1 MFLKSLALILSLT
14 LTATLSTLAAEV
26 SRAPAPD
33 AARAVTPTEPL
44 VELEPISVFSKR
56 VALQEPTGTYATPV
70 SALLYDPQVDVQA
83 RNFAEGQ
90 ADVSIRGGTFENTGF
105 SLGALPIYDPQTG
118 HYSAELP
125 ASSYMLDAPDVRTG
139 LAQAANG
146 FGATAGSVTY
156 GWRPIRTGG
165 AVSVGTGNND
175 MARGEL
181 YFGYAT
187 DKKLGGFTLAADASI
202 ASAQGEGTREWRDTN
217 AVPRNSSFDFNRVS
231 GRVQLSNTVSQTDF
245 FVGYQDKD
253 FGWPNLYAARP
264 TTALRYEREQLQ
276 TKLLLINNR
285 TELGADGDFVQGGAY
300 YRNHR
305 DHYSIPL
312 LGANSRHET
321 SVHGGAFDGR
331 QTLVEST
338 AVRYAAGIIND
349 DLVSNNL
356 TFGRF
361 MSRTQVYGTLAAEQT
376 VALEK
381 NRDLVLSAGARYDN
395 SNRDG
400 SQTSPLASIEL
411 RQSQSALTRL
421 YLSYDES
428 TQLPTYTALNNNPA
442 PASLFG
448 GDSDLPRASAANLEL
463 GADVS
468 LAGWKTHT
476 AVFHRQDENLLDY
489 IFDPTAVGVPGT
501 SRRAAAVN
509 LDTYGVEFFVQ
520 RSWGRFDLVA
530 GYTYLRKDDNYTAP
544 LNGSFYALNYAEHR
558 LTVGG
563 LARLGAGFE
572 LRMDNELR
580 RQADNPLRREG
591 HDNINSA
598 LGLFYSVSRLKGLT
612 LNAQVANLWDT
623 AFQDVPLVP
632 ASRREWSVG
641 ATYVW

>member
-1 MFLKSLALILSLT
+1 MFTTTRTLVLPLA
-14 LTATLSTLAAEV
+14 LTATVFTAFAAGV
-26 SRAPAPD
+26 PPALAPA
-33 AARAVTPTEPL
+33 EPP
-44 VELEPISVFSKR
+44 VELEPITVFSKR
-56 VALQEPTGTYATPV
+56 VALQEPTGTFATPV
-70 SALLYDPQVDVQA
+70 SALLYEPQVDVQA

-90 ADVSIRGGTFENTGF
+90 ADVAIRGGTFENTGF

-125 ASSYMLDAPDVRTG
+125 ASAYMLAAPGVRTG
-139 LAQAANG
+139 LAQAATG
-146 FGATAGSVTY
+146 FSATAGSVTY

-165 AVSVGTGNND
+165 AASVGTGNND

-181 YFGYAT
+181 YSGFAT
-187 DKKLGGFTLAADASI
+187 DKKLGGFTLAADASV
-202 ASAQGEGTREWRDTN
+202 ATAQGEGTREWRDTN

-231 GRVQLSNTVSQTDF
+231 GRVQLATKVSQTDLF
-245 FVGYQDKD
+245 AGYQDKD

-264 TTALRYEREQLQ
+264 ATALRYEREQLQ
-276 TKLLLINNR
+276 TKLYLLNHR

-305 DHYSIPL
+305 DHYTIPL

-331 QTLVEST
+331 QTLVENT
-338 AVRYAAGIIND
+338 ALRYAAGIIND

-356 TFGRF
+356 TLGQF
-361 MSRTQVYGTLAAEQT
+361 MSRTQVYGTLAAEQS

-411 RQSQSALTRL
+411 RQSQAALTRL

-442 PASLFG
+442 GLFG
-448 GDSDLPRASAANLEL
+448 GDPNLPRASASNLEL
-463 GADVS
+463 GAEAS
-468 LAGWKTHT
+468 LAGWKTQA
-476 AVFHRQDENLLDY
+476 AVLYRQDDNLLDY
-489 IFDPTAVGVPGT
+489 IFDPTGGLGT
-501 SRRAAAVN
+501 SRRAAAVD
-509 LDTYGVEFFVQ
+509 LDTYGVEIFVQ
-520 RSWGRFDLVA
+520 RSWERFDLVA
-530 GYTYLRKDDNYTAP
+530 GYSYLRKDDNYIAP

-558 LTVGG
+558 LTLGG

-580 RQADNPLRREG
+580 RQAENPLRREG
-591 HDNINSA
+591 NDNIKSA
-598 LGLFYSVSRLKGLT
+598 LGLFYQVAGVKGLT
-612 LNAQVANLWDT
+612 LNAQVENLWDT

-632 ASRREWSVG
+632 SSRREWSVG

>member
-1 MFLKSLALILSLT
+1 MFLKSRTLLRGLT
-14 LTATLSTLAAEV
+14 LTATLSAFAAEV
-26 SRAPAPD
+26 PPAPAPD
-33 AARAVTPTEPL
+33 AARAVAPSEPP
-44 VELEPISVFSKR
+44 VELEPITVFSKR

-70 SALLYDPQVDVQA
+70 SALLYEPQVDVQA
-83 RNFAEGQ
+83 RNFTEGQ

-125 ASSYMLDAPDVRTG
+125 ASSYMLAAPDVRTG

-146 FGATAGSVTY
+146 FAATTGSVTY

-181 YFGYAT
+181 YSGYAS

-217 AVPRNSSFDFNRVS
+217 TVPRNSSFDFNRVS
-231 GRVQLSNTVSQTDF
+231 GRVQIANKVSQTDF
-245 FVGYQDKD
+245 FAGYQDKD

-276 TKLLLINNR
+276 TKLFLINNH

-321 SVHGGAFDGR
+321 SVQGGAFDGR
-331 QTLVEST
+331 QTVVENT

-381 NRDLVLSAGARYDN
+381 NRDFVLSAGARYDN

-442 PASLFG
+442 SLFG
-448 GDSDLPRASAANLEL
+448 GDANLPRASAANLEL

-476 AVFHRQDENLLDY
+476 AFFYRQDENLLDY
-489 IFDPTAVGVPGT
+489 IFDPTGGLGT
-501 SRRAAAVN
+501 SRKATAVN

-520 RSWGRFDLVA
+520 RSWERFDLVA
-530 GYTYLRKDDNYTAP
+530 GYSYLRKDDNYTAP
-544 LNGSFYALNYAEHR
+544 FNGSFYALNYAEHR

-591 HDNINSA
+591 NDNIKSA
-598 LGLFYSVSRLKGLT
+598 LGLFYQVAGVKGLT
-612 LNAQVANLWDT
+612 LNAQVENLWDT

-632 ASRREWSVG
+632 SSRREWSVG
-641 ATYVW
+641 ATYLW